1 VQHPIEARFRAVA
14 SGFSVGVV
22 QPLISQCRHD
32 LPWRQYGVLGLVA
45 GQQDSLALLLTEP
58 MGDMTITTFTAIVAV
73 TITRKGLPPALERA
87 QTDADLTAGAN
98 QASAG
103 IIRLADQLDHL
114 PPVRGAGQPSAS
126 SEQKASHFFRS
137 TSNAAI
143 SATGLIQSVVTG

>member
-1 VQHPIEARFRAVA
+1 MGRRF
-14 SGFSVGVV
+14 
-22 QPLISQCRHD
+22 
-32 LPWRQYGVLGLVA
+32 
-45 GQQDSLALLLTEP
+45 LAEP

-87 QTDADLTAGAN
+87 QTDADLMAGAN

-137 TSNAAI
+137 TSKAAI
-143 SATGLIQSVVTG
+143 CTMAFSLRCSLFHSFGES